1 LYLLAARIN
10 SCKCNRCA
18 NETDSCIDVN
28 PGKGARRCVKPPD
41 TAASEFTLMFEDNF
55 ANPPYGLEVYVSA
68 ASDDGKSRAV
78 TVDAPLMGYSASDVI
93 QPGEVKK

>member
-1 LYLLAARIN
+1 
-10 SCKCNRCA
+10 
-18 NETDSCIDVN
+18 
-28 PGKGARRCVKPPD
+28 
-41 TAASEFTLMFEDNF
+41 MFEDNF
-55 ANPPYGLEVYVSA
+55 SNSPYGLEVYVSA